1 MNPIMVGILVGFAV
15 FAIMMLIMTIYQKR
29 KVTSTN
35 TYHAEMNKEVTAS
48 SPMHSKPE
56 TKDDYGID
64 EITKIM
70 NANHETEDVASNFNM
85 SDILDPNHA
94 NQPMNS
100 LEECIVDIPQKK
112 MIRVT
117 KTNRLL
123 NKVGT
128 TFQNVSPK
136 IFTELLTYDPMGFTF
151 YRWVMT
157 KDLVSG
163 VYLDENKMEGFTF
176 RQMLDEEIPF
186 ESIDLIVYGADA
198 LSKIKDDIRL
208 DVNWWKFDHCVIFR
222 PMAINYVEAI
232 HTFIK
237 DQQFGII
244 SSDCL
249 LGVLDSIEG
258 TAYATPE
265 MKNTLLDR
273 SEEISSVT
281 EQKEGARISSSLRTY
296 NVLTT
301 SSKTEEET
309 EELLKEIPHR
319 NIIQGVISVE
329 PIGGMEDDINNGSQT
344 QIAAEG

>member
-1 MNPIMVGILVGFAV
+1 MNPIMTGILVGLAV
-15 FAIMMLIMTIYQKR
+15 FAIMMIIMTIYQK
-29 KVTSTN
+29 KKAADPNS
-35 TYHAEMNKEVTAS
+35 YHAETNDGVTAS
-48 SPMHSKPE
+48 SPVHSKPE
-56 TKDDYGID
+56 DKDDYDID

-70 NANHETEDVASNFNM
+70 NANHESEDVPSSFNM
-85 SDILDPNHA
+85 SDILDPNHV

-136 IFTELLTYDPMGFTF
+136 IFNELLTYDPMGFTF

-157 KDLVSG
+157 KDPVSG
-163 VYLDENKMEGFTF
+163 VYLDENKMEGFSF

-208 DVNWWKFDHCVIFR
+208 DVNWWKFDHCIIFR

-301 SSKTEEET
+301 SPKTEEET

-329 PIGGMEDDINNGSQT
+329 PIGGMEDDSNNGSQT

>member
-1 MNPIMVGILVGFAV
+1 MNPIMIGILVGFGV
-15 FAIMMLIMTIYQKR
+15 FAFMMIIKTIYQK
-29 KVTSTN
+29 KVTNTN
-35 TYHAEMNKEVTAS
+35 PYHAETNKEVTAS

-70 NANHETEDVASNFNM
+70 NANHESEDVPSNFNM
-85 SDILDPNHA
+85 ADILDPNQP

-128 TFQNVSPK
+128 IFQNVSPK
-136 IFTELLTYDPMGFTF
+136 LFTELLTYDPMGFTF

-157 KDLVSG
+157 KDPISG
-163 VYLDENKMEGFTF
+163 VYLDENKMEGFSF

-186 ESIDLIVYGADA
+186 ESIDLIIYGADA
-198 LSKIKDDIRL
+198 MSKIKDDIRL
-208 DVNWWKFDHCVIFR
+208 DVNWWKFEHCVIFR

-232 HTFIK
+232 HDFIK
-237 DQQFGII
+237 SQQFGII

-249 LGVLDSIEG
+249 LDVLDSIEG

-281 EQKEGARISSSLRTY
+281 EQKEGAQISSSLRTY
-296 NVLTT
+296 NVLT
-301 SSKTEEET
+301 SSPRSEEET

-329 PIGGMEDDINNGSQT
+329 PIGGTEDASNNGSQT

>member
-1 MNPIMVGILVGFAV
+1 MNPIMIGILVGFGV
-15 FAIMMLIMTIYQKR
+15 FAIMMIIMTIYQKKKSANPNHYR
-29 KVTSTN
+29 
-35 TYHAEMNKEVTAS
+35 AEMNKEVTS

-56 TKDDYGID
+56 AKDNYGID

-70 NANHETEDVASNFNM
+70 NANHESEDVPSNFNM
-85 SDILDPNHA
+85 EDILNP

-100 LEECIVDIPQKK
+100 LEECIIDIPQKK

-128 TFQNVSPK
+128 NFQNVSPK
-136 IFTELLTYDPMGFTF
+136 LFTDLLTYDPMGFTF
-151 YRWVMT
+151 YRWVMS
-157 KDLVSG
+157 KDPISG
-163 VYLDENKMEGFTF
+163 VYLDENKMEGFPF

-186 ESIDLIVYGADA
+186 ETIDLIVYGADA
-198 LSKIKDDIRL
+198 LRKIKDDIRL
-208 DVNWWKFDHCVIFR
+208 DANWWKYDHCVIFR

-232 HTFIK
+232 HDFIK
-237 DQQFGII
+237 SQQFGII

-281 EQKEGARISSSLRTY
+281 EQKEGAQIYSSLRTY
-296 NVLTT
+296 NVLT
-301 SSKTEEET
+301 SSPKTEEET
-309 EELLKEIPHR
+309 EELLKEIPHQ
-319 NIIQGVISVE
+319 NIIQGVLSVE
-329 PIGGMEDDINNGSQT
+329 PIGGTENDSNNGSQT
-344 QIAAEG
+344 QITAEG

>member
-15 FAIMMLIMTIYQKR
+15 FAIMMIIMTIWQKR
-29 KVTSTN
+29 KVTNTN

-48 SPMHSKPE
+48 SPLHSKPE

-70 NANHETEDVASNFNM
+70 NANHEAEDVSSNFNM
-85 SDILDPNHA
+85 ADILDPNHA

-157 KDLVSG
+157 KDPVSG

-301 SSKTEEET
+301 SPKTEEET

-329 PIGGMEDDINNGSQT
+329 PIGGMEDDSSNGSQT

>member
-1 MNPIMVGILVGFAV
+1 MNPIMIGILVGFGV
-15 FAIMMLIMTIYQKR
+15 FAIMMIIKTIYQK
-29 KVTSTN
+29 KVTNTN
-35 TYHAEMNKEVTAS
+35 PYHAETNKEVTAS

-56 TKDDYGID
+56 RKDDYGID

-70 NANHETEDVASNFNM
+70 NANHESEDVPSNFNM
-85 SDILDPNHA
+85 ADILDPNQP

-100 LEECIVDIPQKK
+100 LEECILDIPQKK

-128 TFQNVSPK
+128 NFQNVSPK
-136 IFTELLTYDPMGFTF
+136 LFTELLTYDPMGFTF

-157 KDLVSG
+157 KDPISG
-163 VYLDENKMEGFTF
+163 VYLDENKMEGFSF

-198 LSKIKDDIRL
+198 MSKIKDDIRL
-208 DVNWWKFDHCVIFR
+208 DVNWWKFEHCVIFR
-222 PMAINYVEAI
+222 PMAINYVEVI
-232 HTFIK
+232 RDFIK
-237 DQQFGII
+237 SQQFGII

-273 SEEISSVT
+273 SEEISNIS
-281 EQKEGARISSSLRTY
+281 EQKEGAQISSSLHTY
-296 NVLTT
+296 NVLR
-301 SSKTEEET
+301 SSPKTEEET

-329 PIGGMEDDINNGSQT
+329 PIGGMEDDSNGSQT

>member
-1 MNPIMVGILVGFAV
+1 MNPIMIGILVGFGV
-15 FAIMMLIMTIYQKR
+15 FAIMMIVMTIYQK
-29 KVTSTN
+29 KKAAN
-35 TYHAEMNKEVTAS
+35 PNHYHAEMNKEVTAS

-56 TKDDYGID
+56 AKDDYGID

-70 NANHETEDVASNFNM
+70 NANHEPEDVSSNFNM
-85 SDILDPNHA
+85 EDILDPNHP

-100 LEECIVDIPQKK
+100 LEECIIDIPQKK

-136 IFTELLTYDPMGFTF
+136 LFTDLLTYDPMGFTF

-157 KDLVSG
+157 KDPISG
-163 VYLDENKMEGFTF
+163 IYLDENKMEGFPF

-198 LSKIKDDIRL
+198 LRKIKDDIRL
-208 DVNWWKFDHCVIFR
+208 DANWWKYEHCVIFR
-222 PMAINYVEAI
+222 PMAINYVEVI
-232 HTFIK
+232 HEFIK
-237 DQQFGII
+237 SQQFGII

-281 EQKEGARISSSLRTY
+281 EQKEGAQISSSLRTY
-296 NVLTT
+296 NVLT
-301 SSKTEEET
+301 SSPKTEEET
-309 EELLKEIPHR
+309 EELLKEIPHQ
-319 NIIQGVISVE
+319 NIIQGVLSVE
-329 PIGGMEDDINNGSQT
+329 PIGGMEDDSNNGSQN
-344 QIAAEG
+344 QIVAEG

>member
-1 MNPIMVGILVGFAV
+1 MNPIMIGILVGFGV
-15 FAIMMLIMTIYQKR
+15 FAIMMIVMTIYQK
-29 KVTSTN
+29 KKATN
-35 TYHAEMNKEVTAS
+35 SNPYHAEMNKEVTAS

-56 TKDDYGID
+56 AKDDYGID
-64 EITKIM
+64 EIAKIM
-70 NANHETEDVASNFNM
+70 NANHEPEDVPSNFNM
-85 SDILDPNHA
+85 ADILNPNHPT
-94 NQPMNS
+94 QPMNS
-100 LEECIVDIPQKK
+100 LEECIIDIPQKK
-112 MIRVT
+112 TIRVT

-128 TFQNVSPK
+128 NFQNVSPK
-136 IFTELLTYDPMGFTF
+136 LFTDLLTYDPMGFTF

-157 KDLVSG
+157 KDPISG
-163 VYLDENKMEGFTF
+163 IYLDENKMEGFPF

-198 LSKIKDDIRL
+198 LRKIKDDIRL
-208 DVNWWKFDHCVIFR
+208 DVNWWKFEHCVIFR
-222 PMAINYVEAI
+222 PMAINYVEVI
-232 HTFIK
+232 RDFIK
-237 DQQFGII
+237 SQQFGII

-281 EQKEGARISSSLRTY
+281 EQKEGAQISSSLRTY
-296 NVLTT
+296 NVLK
-301 SSKTEEET
+301 SSPKTEEET
-309 EELLKEIPHR
+309 EELLKEIPHS

-329 PIGGMEDDINNGSQT
+329 PIGGMEDDSNNGSQT

>member
-1 MNPIMVGILVGFAV
+1 MNPIMIGILVGFGV
-15 FAIMMLIMTIYQKR
+15 FAIMMIAMTIYQK
-29 KVTSTN
+29 KKATN
-35 TYHAEMNKEVTAS
+35 SNPYHAEMNKEVTAS

-56 TKDDYGID
+56 AKDDYGID

-70 NANHETEDVASNFNM
+70 NANHEPEDAPSNFNM
-85 SDILDPNHA
+85 EDILDPNHP

-100 LEECIVDIPQKK
+100 LEECIIDIPQKK

-136 IFTELLTYDPMGFTF
+136 LFTDLLTYDPMGFTF

-157 KDLVSG
+157 KDPISG

-176 RQMLDEEIPF
+176 RQMLDEDIPF

-198 LSKIKDDIRL
+198 MSKIKDDIRL

-232 HTFIK
+232 HDFIK
-237 DQQFGII
+237 SQQFGII

-273 SEEISSVT
+273 SEEISNIS
-281 EQKEGARISSSLRTY
+281 EQKEGAQISSSLRTY
-296 NVLTT
+296 NVLKNPP
-301 SSKTEEET
+301 KTEEET
-309 EELLKEIPHR
+309 EELLKEVPHR

-329 PIGGMEDDINNGSQT
+329 PVGGMEDDSNNGSQT

>member
-1 MNPIMVGILVGFAV
+1 MNPIMIGILVGFGV
-15 FAIMMLIMTIYQKR
+15 FAIMMIIKTIYQK
-29 KVTSTN
+29 KVTNTN
-35 TYHAEMNKEVTAS
+35 PYHAETNKEVTAS
-48 SPMHSKPE
+48 SPVHSKPE

-70 NANHETEDVASNFNM
+70 NANHEPEDAPSNFNM
-85 SDILDPNHA
+85 ADILNPNQP

-128 TFQNVSPK
+128 NFQNVSPK
-136 IFTELLTYDPMGFTF
+136 LFTELLTYDPMGFTF

-157 KDLVSG
+157 KDLISG
-163 VYLDENKMEGFTF
+163 VYLDENKMEGFSF

-198 LSKIKDDIRL
+198 MSKIKDDIRL
-208 DVNWWKFDHCVIFR
+208 DVNWWKFEHCVIFR
-222 PMAINYVEAI
+222 PMAINYVEVI
-232 HTFIK
+232 RDFIK
-237 DQQFGII
+237 SQQFGII

-273 SEEISSVT
+273 SEEISSIT
-281 EQKEGARISSSLRTY
+281 EQKEGAQISSSLRTY

-301 SSKTEEET
+301 SPKTEEET

-329 PIGGMEDDINNGSQT
+329 PIGGMEDDSNGS

>member
-1 MNPIMVGILVGFAV
+1 MNPIMIGILVGFGV
-15 FAIMMLIMTIYQKR
+15 FAIMMIIKTIYQK
-29 KVTSTN
+29 KVTNTN
-35 TYHAEMNKEVTAS
+35 PYHAETNKEVTAS
-48 SPMHSKPE
+48 SPVHSKPE

-70 NANHETEDVASNFNM
+70 NANHEPEDAPSNFNM
-85 SDILDPNHA
+85 ADILNPNQP

-128 TFQNVSPK
+128 NFQNVSPK
-136 IFTELLTYDPMGFTF
+136 LFTELLTYDPMGFTF

-157 KDLVSG
+157 KDPISG
-163 VYLDENKMEGFTF
+163 VYLDENKMEGFSF

-186 ESIDLIVYGADA
+186 ESIDLIIYGADA
-198 LSKIKDDIRL
+198 MSKIKDDIRL
-208 DVNWWKFDHCVIFR
+208 DVNWWKFEHCVIFR
-222 PMAINYVEAI
+222 PMAINYVEVI
-232 HTFIK
+232 RDFIK
-237 DQQFGII
+237 SQQFGII

-273 SEEISSVT
+273 SEEISNIS
-281 EQKEGARISSSLRTY
+281 EQKEGAQISSSLHTY
-296 NVLTT
+296 NVLR
-301 SSKTEEET
+301 SSPKTEEET

-329 PIGGMEDDINNGSQT
+329 PIGGMEDDSNGSQT

>member
-1 MNPIMVGILVGFAV
+1 MNPIMIGILVGFGV
-15 FAIMMLIMTIYQKR
+15 FAIMMIITTIYQK
-29 KVTSTN
+29 KVTNTN
-35 TYHAEMNKEVTAS
+35 TYHAKTNKEVTAS
-48 SPMHSKPE
+48 SPAHSKPE

-64 EITKIM
+64 EITKIT
-70 NANHETEDVASNFNM
+70 NANHEPEDVPSNFNIE
-85 SDILDPNHA
+85 DILNPNHT

-128 TFQNVSPK
+128 NFQNVSPK
-136 IFTELLTYDPMGFTF
+136 LFTELLTYDPMGFTF
-151 YRWVMT
+151 YRWAMT
-157 KDLVSG
+157 NDPFSG

-198 LSKIKDDIRL
+198 MSKIKDDIRL
-208 DVNWWKFDHCVIFR
+208 DINWWKFDHCVIFH

-232 HTFIK
+232 HEFIK
-237 DQQFGII
+237 SQKF
-244 SSDCL
+244 
-249 LGVLDSIEG
+249 DSIEG

-273 SEEISSVT
+273 SEEISNIL
-281 EQKEGARISSSLRTY
+281 EQKEGAQISSSLRTY
-296 NVLTT
+296 NVLM
-301 SSKTEEET
+301 SSPKTEEET

-319 NIIQGVISVE
+319 NIIQGTISVE
-329 PIGGMEDDINNGSQT
+329 LIGGMEDDSNNGSQN

>member
-1 MNPIMVGILVGFAV
+1 MNPIMIGILAGFGV
-15 FAIMMLIMTIYQKR
+15 FAIMMIIMTIYQK
-29 KVTSTN
+29 KKAANPNS
-35 TYHAEMNKEVTAS
+35 YHAEMNKEVTAS
-48 SPMHSKPE
+48 SPVHSKTE
-56 TKDDYGID
+56 AKDDYGID

-70 NANHETEDVASNFNM
+70 NANHESEDVPSNFNM
-85 SDILDPNHA
+85 KDILNP

-100 LEECIVDIPQKK
+100 LEECIIDIPQKK
-112 MIRVT
+112 TIRVT

-128 TFQNVSPK
+128 NFQNVSPK
-136 IFTELLTYDPMGFTF
+136 LFTELLTYDPMGFTF
-151 YRWVMT
+151 YRWVMI
-157 KDLVSG
+157 KDPISG
-163 VYLDENKMEGFTF
+163 VYLDENKMEGFPF

-198 LSKIKDDIRL
+198 LRKIKDDIRL

-222 PMAINYVEAI
+222 PMAINYVEVI
-232 HTFIK
+232 HDFIK
-237 DQQFGII
+237 SQQFGII

-281 EQKEGARISSSLRTY
+281 EQKEGAQISSSLRTY
-296 NVLTT
+296 NVLT
-301 SSKTEEET
+301 SSPKTEEET
-309 EELLKEIPHR
+309 EELLKEIPHQ
-319 NIIQGVISVE
+319 NIIQGVLSVE
-329 PIGGMEDDINNGSQT
+329 PIGGTENDSNNGSQN

>member
-1 MNPIMVGILVGFAV
+1 MNPIMIGILVGFGV
-15 FAIMMLIMTIYQKR
+15 FAIMMIITTIYQK
-29 KVTSTN
+29 KKAKNTN
-35 TYHAEMNKEVTAS
+35 FYHAEMNKEVTAS
-48 SPMHSKPE
+48 SPAHSKSE

-64 EITKIM
+64 EITKILHSK
-70 NANHETEDVASNFNM
+70 HEPEDVPSNFNM
-85 SDILDPNHA
+85 EDILDPNHP

-117 KTNRLL
+117 KTKRLL

-128 TFQNVSPK
+128 NFQNVSPK
-136 IFTELLTYDPMGFTF
+136 LFTELLTYDPMGFTF
-151 YRWVMT
+151 YRWVMI
-157 KDLVSG
+157 KDPISG
-163 VYLDENKMEGFTF
+163 VYLDENKMEGFSF
-176 RQMLDEEIPF
+176 RQMLDDDIPF
-186 ESIDLIVYGADA
+186 ESIDLIVYGTDA

-208 DVNWWKFDHCVIFR
+208 DINWWKFDHCVIFR
-222 PMAINYVEAI
+222 PMAIKYVEVI
-232 HTFIK
+232 HDFIK
-237 DQQFGII
+237 SQQFGII

-273 SEEISSVT
+273 SEEISSAV
-281 EQKEGARISSSLRTY
+281 EQKEGAQISSSLRTY
-296 NVLTT
+296 NVLM
-301 SSKTEEET
+301 SSPKTEEET
-309 EELLKEIPHR
+309 EELLKEPPHQ

-329 PIGGMEDDINNGSQT
+329 PIGGMEDDSNNGSQT

>member
-15 FAIMMLIMTIYQKR
+15 FAVMMIITTIYQKR
-29 KVTSTN
+29 KATN
-35 TYHAEMNKEVTAS
+35 TNYHAEMNKEVTAS
-48 SPMHSKPE
+48 SPLHSKPE

-70 NANHETEDVASNFNM
+70 NANHETEDVSSNFNM
-85 SDILDPNHA
+85 ADILDPNHA

-136 IFTELLTYDPMGFTF
+136 IFNELLTYDPMGFTF

-157 KDLVSG
+157 KDPVSG
-163 VYLDENKMEGFTF
+163 VYLDENKMEGFSF

-222 PMAINYVEAI
+222 PMAINYVESI

-301 SSKTEEET
+301 SPKTEEET
-309 EELLKEIPHR
+309 EELLKEIPHL

-329 PIGGMEDDINNGSQT
+329 PIGGMEDDSSNGSQT

>member
-15 FAIMMLIMTIYQKR
+15 FAIMMIIMTIYQR
-29 KVTSTN
+29 KATNTN

-70 NANHETEDVASNFNM
+70 NANHESEDVSSSFNM
-85 SDILDPNHA
+85 SDILDPNHV

-136 IFTELLTYDPMGFTF
+136 IFNELLTYDPMGFTF

-157 KDLVSG
+157 KDPISG
-163 VYLDENKMEGFTF
+163 VYLDENKMEGFSF
-176 RQMLDEEIPF
+176 RQMLDEDIPF

-296 NVLTT
+296 NVLT
-301 SSKTEEET
+301 SSPKTEEET
-309 EELLKEIPHR
+309 DELLKEIPHR

-329 PIGGMEDDINNGSQT
+329 PIGGMEDDSNNGRQT

>member
-1 MNPIMVGILVGFAV
+1 MNPIMIGILVGLGV
-15 FAIMMLIMTIYQKR
+15 FVIMMIIMTIYQK
-29 KVTSTN
+29 KAMNANS
-35 TYHAEMNKEVTAS
+35 YHAETNKEVTAS
-48 SPMHSKPE
+48 SPVCSKPE
-56 TKDDYGID
+56 DKDDYDID

-70 NANHETEDVASNFNM
+70 NASHESEDVPSNFNM
-85 SDILDPNHA
+85 ADILNPNHPT
-94 NQPMNS
+94 QPMNS
-100 LEECIVDIPQKK
+100 LEECIIDIPQKK
-112 MIRVT
+112 TIRVT

-128 TFQNVSPK
+128 NFQNVSLK
-136 IFTELLTYDPMGFTF
+136 LFTELLTYDPMGFTF

-157 KDLVSG
+157 KDPISG

-208 DVNWWKFDHCVIFR
+208 DINWWKFDHCVIFR

-232 HTFIK
+232 HDFIK
-237 DQQFGII
+237 SQQFGII

-249 LGVLDSIEG
+249 LSVLDSIEG

-273 SEEISSVT
+273 SEEISNIS
-281 EQKEGARISSSLRTY
+281 EQKEGAQISSSLRTY
-296 NVLTT
+296 NALM
-301 SSKTEEET
+301 SSKAEEET
-309 EELLKEIPHR
+309 EELLKEPSHQ

-329 PIGGMEDDINNGSQT
+329 PIGGMEDDSNNGSQT

>member
-1 MNPIMVGILVGFAV
+1 MNPIMIGILVGFVV
-15 FAIMMLIMTIYQKR
+15 FAIMMIITTIYQK
-29 KVTSTN
+29 KAKNTN
-35 TYHAEMNKEVTAS
+35 FYHAEMNKEVTAS
-48 SPMHSKPE
+48 SPAHSKSE

-64 EITKIM
+64 EITKILRV
-70 NANHETEDVASNFNM
+70 NHEPEDVPSNFNM
-85 SDILDPNHA
+85 EDILDPNHP

-128 TFQNVSPK
+128 NFQNVSPK
-136 IFTELLTYDPMGFTF
+136 LFTELLTYDPMGFTF
-151 YRWVMT
+151 YRWVMI
-157 KDLVSG
+157 KDPISG
-163 VYLDENKMEGFTF
+163 VYLDENKMEGFSF
-176 RQMLDEEIPF
+176 RQMLDDDIPF

-208 DVNWWKFDHCVIFR
+208 DINWWKFDHCVIFR
-222 PMAINYVEAI
+222 PMAIKYVEVI
-232 HTFIK
+232 HDFIK
-237 DQQFGII
+237 SQQFGII

-273 SEEISSVT
+273 SEEISSAA
-281 EQKEGARISSSLRTY
+281 EQKEGAQISSSLRTY
-296 NVLTT
+296 NVLM
-301 SSKTEEET
+301 SSPKTEEET
-309 EELLKEIPHR
+309 EELLKETPHQ

-329 PIGGMEDDINNGSQT
+329 PIGGMEDDSNNGSQT

>member
-1 MNPIMVGILVGFAV
+1 MNPIMTGILVGLGVFAV
-15 FAIMMLIMTIYQKR
+15 MMIIMTIYQK
-29 KVTSTN
+29 KKAVNPNS
-35 TYHAEMNKEVTAS
+35 YHAETNDGVTSS
-48 SPMHSKPE
+48 SPVHSKPE
-56 TKDDYGID
+56 TKDEYDID
-64 EITKIM
+64 EIAKIM
-70 NANHETEDVASNFNM
+70 NANHEPEDAPSSFNM
-85 SDILDPNHA
+85 ADILNPNHPT
-94 NQPMNS
+94 QPMNS
-100 LEECIVDIPQKK
+100 LEECIIDIPQKK
-112 MIRVT
+112 TIRVT

-128 TFQNVSPK
+128 NFQNVSLK
-136 IFTELLTYDPMGFTF
+136 LFTELLTYDPMGFTF

-157 KDLVSG
+157 KDPISG
-163 VYLDENKMEGFTF
+163 VYLDENKMEGFPF

-198 LSKIKDDIRL
+198 MSKIKDDIRL
-208 DVNWWKFDHCVIFR
+208 DVNWWKFEHCVIFR

-232 HTFIK
+232 HDFIK
-237 DQQFGII
+237 SQQFGII

-296 NVLTT
+296 NVLM
-301 SSKTEEET
+301 SSPKTEEET
-309 EELLKEIPHR
+309 EELLKEPSHQ

-329 PIGGMEDDINNGSQT
+329 PVGGMEDDSNNGSQT

>member
-1 MNPIMVGILVGFAV
+1 MNPIMIGILVGFGV
-15 FAIMMLIMTIYQKR
+15 FAITMIIMTIYQK
-29 KVTSTN
+29 KKAAN
-35 TYHAEMNKEVTAS
+35 PNHYHAEMNKEVTAS
-48 SPMHSKPE
+48 SPMHSKSKA
-56 TKDDYGID
+56 KDDYGID

-70 NANHETEDVASNFNM
+70 NANHESEDVPSNFNM
-85 SDILDPNHA
+85 EDILNP

-100 LEECIVDIPQKK
+100 LEECIIDIPQKK

-128 TFQNVSPK
+128 NFQNVSPK
-136 IFTELLTYDPMGFTF
+136 LFTDLLTYDPMGFTF
-151 YRWVMT
+151 YRWVMS
-157 KDLVSG
+157 KDPISG
-163 VYLDENKMEGFTF
+163 VYLDENKMEGFPF

-198 LSKIKDDIRL
+198 LRKIKDDIRL
-208 DVNWWKFDHCVIFR
+208 DANWWKYDHCVIFR
-222 PMAINYVEAI
+222 PMAINYVETI
-232 HTFIK
+232 HDFIK
-237 DQQFGII
+237 SQQFGII

-258 TAYATPE
+258 TSYATPE

-281 EQKEGARISSSLRTY
+281 EQKEGAQIYSSLRTY
-296 NVLTT
+296 NVLT
-301 SSKTEEET
+301 SSPKTEEET
-309 EELLKEIPHR
+309 EELLKEIPHQ
-319 NIIQGVISVE
+319 NIIQGVLSVE
-329 PIGGMEDDINNGSQT
+329 PIGGTENDSNNGSQT

>member
-1 MNPIMVGILVGFAV
+1 MNPIMIGILVGFGV
-15 FAIMMLIMTIYQKR
+15 FVIMMIIMTIYQK
-29 KVTSTN
+29 KKAANPNS
-35 TYHAEMNKEVTAS
+35 YHEETNKEAVTS
-48 SPMHSKPE
+48 SPMHSK
-56 TKDDYGID
+56 TNAKDNYGID

-70 NANHETEDVASNFNM
+70 NANHESEDVPSNFNM
-85 SDILDPNHA
+85 EDILDPNHS

-128 TFQNVSPK
+128 AFQNVSPK
-136 IFTELLTYDPMGFTF
+136 LFTDLLTYDPMGFTF

-157 KDLVSG
+157 KDPISG

-198 LSKIKDDIRL
+198 LNKIKDDIRL
-208 DVNWWKFDHCVIFR
+208 DANWWKYEHCVIFR
-222 PMAINYVEAI
+222 PMAINYVEVI
-232 HTFIK
+232 HDFIK
-237 DQQFGII
+237 SQQFGII

-273 SEEISSVT
+273 SEEISTVT
-281 EQKEGARISSSLRTY
+281 EQKEGAQISSSLRTY
-296 NVLTT
+296 NVLKN
-301 SSKTEEET
+301 SPKTEEET
-309 EELLKEIPHR
+309 EELLKEIPHQ

-329 PIGGMEDDINNGSQT
+329 PIGGMEDDSNNGSQT

>member
-1 MNPIMVGILVGFAV
+1 MNPIMIGILAGFGV
-15 FAIMMLIMTIYQKR
+15 FAIMMIIMTIYQK
-29 KVTSTN
+29 KKAANPNS
-35 TYHAEMNKEVTAS
+35 YHEETNKEVTTS
-48 SPMHSKPE
+48 SPMHSK
-56 TKDDYGID
+56 TNAKDDYGID

-70 NANHETEDVASNFNM
+70 NANHESEDVPSNFNM
-85 SDILDPNHA
+85 EDILNP

-100 LEECIVDIPQKK
+100 LEECIIDTPQKK

-128 TFQNVSPK
+128 NFQNASPK
-136 IFTELLTYDPMGFTF
+136 LFTDLLTYDPMGFTF

-157 KDLVSG
+157 KDPNSG
-163 VYLDENKMEGFTF
+163 VYLDENKMEGFPF

-198 LSKIKDDIRL
+198 LKKIKDDIRL
-208 DVNWWKFDHCVIFR
+208 DANWWKYEHCVIFR
-222 PMAINYVEAI
+222 PMAINYVEVI
-232 HTFIK
+232 HEFIK
-237 DQQFGII
+237 SQQFGII

-273 SEEISSVT
+273 SEEINTVT
-281 EQKEGARISSSLRTY
+281 EQKEGAQISSSLRTY
-296 NVLTT
+296 NVLT
-301 SSKTEEET
+301 SSPKTEEET
-309 EELLKEIPHR
+309 EELLKEIPHQ
-319 NIIQGVISVE
+319 NIIQGILSVE
-329 PIGGMEDDINNGSQT
+329 PIGGTEDDSNNGSQN